1 MSASSS
7 WRSYLLVAAL
17 AFGVVFS
24 LLYAAPLFGREG
36 HAHADIPAQPRI
48 SQLEAIE
55 IIEKDL
61 RSGMPELQGAKL
73 LYHFYNYS
81 TQVES
86 SPGYGRY
93 LASIGYG
100 YTFDHIKKNPGFLQL
115 PLRFV
120 HANGTVYNIDE
131 FAGSP
136 EKICD
141 EPSVT
146 CPMGRFG
153 LFAKDRL
160 VYNAEVKWEPAT
172 EEIWFNEGFYIIDAE
187 SGQIVWNSI
196 DHERN
201 RKPMPNV
208 SFDNKTIAQLFRE
221 RLDPPETA
229 HVSIERGASNE
240 DNEIGYVPKE
250 IRTTLGID
258 NRIVWTNI
266 DSVAHTVVSDN
277 GYASQYTGKFESEAI
292 APDDKFEYTFFD
304 VGYYPYH
311 CEIHP
316 HMKGGVEVIENF
328 T

>member
-36 HAHADIPAQPRI
+36 HAHADIPIQPRI

-61 RSGMPELQGAKL
+61 RSEVPELQGAKL

-81 TQVES
+81 MQVES

-153 LFAKDRL
+153 IYAKDRL
-160 VYNAEVKWEPAT
+160 VYNAEVRWEPAT
-172 EEIWFNEGFYIIDAE
+172 EEIWFNEGFYVIDAE

-201 RKPMPNV
+201 RKPMPSVN
-208 SFDNKTIAQLFRE
+208 FDNKTIAQLLKE
-221 RLDPPETA
+221 RLSPPETA
-229 HVSIERGASNE
+229 RVVIASGASNPE
-240 DNEIGYVPKE
+240 NIEGYQPANSRV
-250 IRTTLGID
+250 TLGID
-258 NRIVWTNI
+258 NRIVWINS
-266 DSVAHTVVSDN
+266 DDVPHTVVSDT
-277 GYASQYTGKFESEAI
+277 GYDNSYTGKFESDI
-292 APDDKFEYTFFD
+292 LVPDSEFEYTFFEI
-304 VGYYPYH
+304 GNYSYH
-311 CEIHP
+311 CKLHP
-316 HMKGGVEVIENF
+316 WMKGTVEIVENF